1 LNRRPQPRKLSFV
14 EKEAEIDWNLFKEY
28 LKQRLEA
35 RTAQRR
41 FRYAEKFYGCLL
53 RGDLSELQLLSDYK
67 RAHVMRALSALAK
80 FLGVYDYYIGLVRN
94 YGLKWSP
101 SIPDSLVLKR
111 LTKVVDSGDMARWV
125 QRFKRAFPLFS
136 PLIDL
141 MAASGLRVEES
152 IEVNNTIISLAKK
165 GRLRYYYNFERQAL
179 EHFRFKEKFIRRSK
193 KAFISFVPEDVVLA
207 VAEKSVITNRNTIQL
222 RLKRRK
228 IPARMSDLREY
239 YASFMTKYL
248 RESEIDFLQGRI
260 SASIFM
266 RNYFNPA
273 WISDLK
279 SRALDGAKQLLIT
292 LNKP

>member
-1 LNRRPQPRKLSFV
+1 MNRRPQPRKLSFV
-14 EKEAEIDWNLFKEY
+14 ENEPEIDWNLFKEY

-41 FRYAEKFYGCLL
+41 FRYAEKYYGCLL
-53 RGDLSELQLLSDYK
+53 KGYLSELQLLSDYK

-152 IEVNNTIISLAKK
+152 IEVNNTIISLARKAGFTIIITLSAK
-165 GRLRYYYNFERQAL
+165 RLSIL
-179 EHFRFKEKFIRRSK
+179 G
-193 KAFISFVPEDVVLA
+193 
-207 VAEKSVITNRNTIQL
+207 
-222 RLKRRK
+222 LKRNSLGE
-228 IPARMSDLREY
+228 ARRPLSVLFQKKLSKR
-239 YASFMTKYL
+239 L
-248 RESEIDFLQGRI
+248 
-260 SASIFM
+260 
-266 RNYFNPA
+266 
-273 WISDLK
+273 LK
-279 SRALDGAKQLLIT
+279 RV
-292 LNKP
+292 

>member
-1 LNRRPQPRKLSFV
+1 MNRRPQPRKLSFV
-14 EKEAEIDWNLFKEY
+14 EKEPEIDWNSFKEY

-53 RGDLSELQLLSDYK
+53 RGDLSELQLLSDHK

-111 LTKVVDSGDMARWV
+111 LVKVADSGDMARWV
-125 QRFKRAFPLFS
+125 QRFKRALPVFS

-165 GRLRYYYNFERQAL
+165 GRLHDYYNFERQVL
-179 EHFRFKEKFIRRSK
+179 EHFRFKDKFIRRSK
-193 KAFISFVPEDVVLA
+193 KAFISFVPREVVEV
-207 VAEKSVITNRNTIQL
+207 VAEKGIITNRNTIQL
-222 RLKRRK
+222 RLRRRK

-248 RESEIDFLQGRI
+248 RASEIDFLQGRI

-279 SRALDGAKQLLIT
+279 DRALEGAKQLLKT
-292 LNKP
+292 LNEL

>member
-1 LNRRPQPRKLSFV
+1 M
-14 EKEAEIDWNLFKEY
+14 
-28 LKQRLEA
+28 
-35 RTAQRR
+35 
-41 FRYAEKFYGCLL
+41 
-53 RGDLSELQLLSDYK
+53 SELQLLSDHK

-111 LTKVVDSGDMARWV
+111 LTKVVDSSDMARWV
-125 QRFKRAFPLFS
+125 QRFKRALPAFS

-165 GRLRYYYNFERQAL
+165 GRLRDYYEFERQAL

-193 KAFISFVPEDVVLA
+193 KAFISFVPEEVLRA
-207 VAEKSVITNRNTIQL
+207 VAERSVITNRNTIQL

-279 SRALDGAKQLLIT
+279 NRVLEGARQLLIT